1 LKGSKNLEIIF
12 LKKKQIGK
20 SINMLQSDRGGEYFT
35 KNFKIM

>member
-1 LKGSKNLEIIF
+1 MFKEFRNN